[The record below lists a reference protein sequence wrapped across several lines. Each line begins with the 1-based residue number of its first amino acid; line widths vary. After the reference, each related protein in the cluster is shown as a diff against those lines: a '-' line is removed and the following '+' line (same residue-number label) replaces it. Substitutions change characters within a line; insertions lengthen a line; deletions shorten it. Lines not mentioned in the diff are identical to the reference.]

1 MHGDIGRRGA
11 KKAPCR
17 PFRPYDAFVG
27 ALPKIFCA
35 YLNFTKRYGM
45 TRVCHLEM
53 QNGVLCGLRFR
64 CKYAL
69 CLVFTAFDFFEN
81 IYLHNIPT

>member
-1 MHGDIGRRGA
+1 MYGDIGRSGA

-27 ALPKIFCA
+27 ALPKIFRA

-45 TRVCHLEM
+45 MDKDLRRK
-53 QNGVLCGLRFR
+53 VLLSSCR
-64 CKYAL
+64 KYR
-69 CLVFTAFDFFEN
+69 
-81 IYLHNIPT
+81 

>member
-1 MHGDIGRRGA
+1 MIRIKPRASSFLSVHRKVKSHHAYTRLM
-11 KKAPCR
+11 KR
-17 PFRPYDAFVG
+17 EYYD
-27 ALPKIFCA
+27 K
-35 YLNFTKRYGM
+35 

>member
-1 MHGDIGRRGA
+1 MTGGKMRRKIRKRKTKSENSRMKMGM
-11 KKAPCR
+11 
-17 PFRPYDAFVG
+17 FVG
-27 ALPKIFCA
+27 I
-35 YLNFTKRYGM
+35 

-53 QNGVLCGLRFR
+53 QNGVLCGLRFC